1 MNSELIES
9 ACYGLYIRYG
19 TLRTDENAASDTQ
32 QEAAKC
38 KTGKRSR
45 ITLLTFL
52 PITSILRN
60 V

>member
-45 ITLLTFL
+45 ITLLTFYL
-52 PITSILRN
+52 LLLF
-60 V
+60 